1 MLSKM
6 DPLFQSFNVLG
17 AGVSYLVGPLAVP
30 YNGPNSSII
39 ETKQNIQIYMIGL
52 AAAAAGIFLGK
63 LSLLSLHSGYR
74 ICPFSGNDPFG
85 SVKVAPGFTQPA
97 SLQI

>member
-30 YNGPNSSII
+30 YSGPGGSII
-39 ETKQNIQIYMIGL
+39 ETKENVQVYMIGL

-63 LSLLSLHSGYR
+63 
-74 ICPFSGNDPFG
+74 
-85 SVKVAPGFTQPA
+85 
-97 SLQI
+97 